1 MKMRTISKSG
11 LTKIQSAMIGAV
23 IAIASVAGFWYY
35 WSTNRGKVVL
45 KVFCAGSLTLPL
57 EEIKAKFEM
66 DHVNVEVQIEPSG
79 SVAAVQKITESDKL
93 ADVLA
98 AADFTLIPSMMMPD
112 YADWCV
118 RFAKNRM
125 VIAYTDNSRYADEIN
140 STNWYEI
147 LQKTDVKWAFSN
159 PNMDPCGYRTPMVI
173 QLAEFEYEDNMIF
186 DNLVVDNSAIT
197 VTEENGVYQINTPE
211 ELNPNA
217 IKLKI
222 RDKSVELVS
231 MLEEGGIDYAWEYM
245 SVAEQHDLKYVELPE
260 SIDLSTV
267 TYTDTYKKAKV
278 QTTSENIE
286 GKPIVYGVTVPANA
300 PNEELGEEFVKYMIN
315 DYGQSVFADMGQPP
329 IVPAETENMD
339 DIPETLKTY
348 VAEQ

>member
-1 MKMRTISKSG
+1 MGKDSKNG
-11 LTKIQSAMIGAV
+11 LTKIQAV
-23 IAIASVAGFWYY
+23 IILAIIAFASVAGFSYY
-35 WSTNRGKVVL
+35 WLADKGKVIV

-57 EEIKAKFEM
+57 EEIKAKFEE
-66 DHVNVEVQIEPSG
+66 DHGNVEVQIEPSG

-98 AADFTLIPSMMMPD
+98 SADFTLIPSMMMPD
-112 YADWCV
+112 YADWYI

-125 VIAYTDNSRYADEIN
+125 VIAYTDGSNYADEIN

-147 LQKTDVKWAFSN
+147 LQRSDVKWAFAS

-173 QLAEFEYEDNMIF
+173 QLAELEYEDNMIF
-186 DNLVVDNSAIT
+186 DNLVTDNSAIT

-211 ELNPNA
+211 ELNPNTA
-217 IKLKI
+217 RLKI
-222 RDKSVELVS
+222 REKSVELIS
-231 MLEEGGIDYAWEYM
+231 MLQEGGIDYAWEYM
-245 SVAEQHDLKYVELPE
+245 SVAKQHDLKYVELPE

-267 TYTDTYKKAKV
+267 THTHTYKKVKV

-286 GKPIVYGVTVPANA
+286 GKPIVYGVTVPTNA
-300 PNEELGEEFVKYMIN
+300 PNKELGEEFIRYMIN
-315 DYGQSVFADMGQPP
+315 EEGQTVFADMGQPP

-339 DIPETLKTY
+339 VIPEKLKTY
-348 VAEQ
+348 ITE

>member
-1 MKMRTISKSG
+1 MRKISENG
-11 LTKIQSAMIGAV
+11 LTKIQSVMIGAV
-23 IAIASVAGFWYY
+23 IVIALVGGLWYY
-35 WSTNRGKVVL
+35 WSANTGKVVL

-57 EEIKAKFEM
+57 EEIKIKFET
-66 DHVNVEVQIEPSG
+66 DYANVEVQIEPSG

-98 AADFTLIPSMMMPD
+98 SADFTLIPSMMMPD
-112 YADWCV
+112 YADWCI

-125 VIAYTDNSRYADEIN
+125 VLAYTDSSRYADEIN

-147 LQKTDVKWAFSN
+147 LQKSDVKWAFSN

-173 QLAEFEYEDNMIF
+173 QLAELEYGDNKIF
-186 DNLVVDNSAIT
+186 DNLVVNNSAIT
-197 VTEENGVYQINTPE
+197 VTEEDGVYQISTPE
-211 ELNPNA
+211 ELDPNTM
-217 IKLKI
+217 KLQI
-222 RDKSVELVS
+222 RDKSVELVA

-267 TYTDTYKKAKV
+267 TYTDTYKKVKV

-339 DIPETLKTY
+339 NIPESLRTY
-348 VAEQ
+348 VTE